1 MQCILLLILILDI
14 KGNDTVLDA
23 HPRST
28 PDIHEYPRYLYT
40 AELNNLSPGTT
51 YYLSVG
57 DQANLNSFS
66 EEIKFRTIPMDAEFS
81 FVAGGDNGASRIVKD
96 VSDIRTQA

>member
-1 MQCILLLILILDI
+1 VEVHQQLTPEI
-14 KGNDTVLDA
+14 K
-23 HPRST
+23 
-28 PDIHEYPRYLYT
+28 EYSRYLYT

-51 YYLSVG
+51 YYLSAG

-81 FVAGGDNGASRIVKD
+81 FVVGGDNGASHYVKE
-96 VSDIRTQA
+96 VSNSMSQATFIPHTITNTNQY